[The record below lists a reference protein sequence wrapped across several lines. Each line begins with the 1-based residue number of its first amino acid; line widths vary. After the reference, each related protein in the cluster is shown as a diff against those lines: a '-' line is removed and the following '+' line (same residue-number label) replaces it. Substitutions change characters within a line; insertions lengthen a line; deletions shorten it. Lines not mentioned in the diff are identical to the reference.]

1 MIKIGQKVKFDPL
14 RDISIMGVL
23 DRRTAKFDKVVGTI
37 TYINVPHRWF
47 SVEYGDKKKGYHLR
61 TSFKFDDY
69 GTKVTEVH
77 ERGMKACCS

>member
-14 RDISIMGVL
+14 RDINIVGARDRL
-23 DRRTAKFDKVVGTI
+23 DGKLNKVVGTI
-37 TYINVPHRWF
+37 TYINAPHRWF

-69 GTKVTEVH
+69 GTKVTEVR
-77 ERGMKACCS
+77 ERGMQACCS